1 MSAEPLS
8 LLRRVASVP
17 DEAGILLVGSAR
29 EGFRYGADTDFLVLL
44 ADDEEI
50 AFDEKGVEVVHRPT
64 TNADD
69 YVIFG
74 DGFALNP
81 EVVRP
86 GRVARLT
93 QAVEPLAIFGSDA
106 RELPDSA
113 PFRLPLLQ
121 ILELRLL
128 SRLDRGLPLANEA
141 RVEEWRERMN
151 ARFVPHYWIVATF
164 FGALDCLGSLD
175 ERRGDPAE
183 AETLAVLVR
192 LSAESLLMTGL
203 ACAGIVVY
211 DVKYVPAH
219 IRGLR
224 ERGEPL
230 APSLEQAGPLLFPE
244 PESLRGDGYER
255 LIRDEA
261 VKLFR
266 YVEQQPHLAVAA
278 KILRPHCREPLG
290 I

>member
-1 MSAEPLS
+1 VSGEPLA
-8 LLRRVASVP
+8 LLRRVASLP
-17 DEAGILLVGSAR
+17 DEAGVLLVGSAR
-29 EGFRYGADTDFLVLL
+29 EGFAYGADLDFLVLL

-50 AFDEKGVEVVHRPT
+50 RFDESAVELVHRPT
-64 TNADD
+64 TLADD

-86 GRVARLT
+86 ARVERLAR
-93 QAVEPLAIFGSDA
+93 AVAPLELFASEP
-106 RELPDSA
+106 RELPDST

-128 SRLDRGLPLANEA
+128 SRLDRGLPLANEG
-141 RVEEWRERMN
+141 RVAEWRERMN

-164 FGALDCLGSLD
+164 FGALDCLASL
-175 ERRGDPAE
+175 EQRRDDPAE
-183 AETLAVLVR
+183 AETLAVLLR
-192 LSAESLLMTGL
+192 LAAESLLMTGL
-203 ACAGIVVY
+203 ACAGVVAY

-219 IRGLR
+219 VRALR

-230 APSLEQAGPLLFPE
+230 APSLEQAGPLLFPD
-244 PESLRGDGYER
+244 PEALRGDGYER
-255 LIRDEA
+255 LVRDEA

-266 YVEQQPHLAVAA
+266 FVEERPELAVAA
-278 KILRPHCREPLG
+278 AILRPHCRGPLG